1 MAIFSL
7 SGFDVS
13 ELHAINTQSPSET
26 NLTPAA
32 VTGGLHVII
41 SNNDV
46 TSSSDNLKNNKK
58 SQHYLFDMSLKF

>member
-7 SGFDVS
+7 SGFAVS

-46 TSSSDNLKNNKK
+46 TSSSDNLKIIKNQDIICWKCT
-58 SQHYLFDMSLKF
+58 QF